1 MLSRR
6 VLNRT
11 LVYQINREEA
21 PPGNNQKCLL
31 EGKPTVQL
39 NRTLGFPE
47 KGTTKKLCDKDFAE
61 RSGELSGAICL
72 KTLVLL
78 GIITG
83 SPLELFRKFFGAV
96 RAIFWLCG
104 SFLAPDHLASA
115 YRRLSAASA

>member
-21 PPGNNQKCLL
+21 PPGNNQKGLL

-47 KGTTKKLCDKDFAE
+47 NPLCRLLSLKVWVCALFLEGALQRLWLEELIFGKGRRTATFQFSE
-61 RSGELSGAICL
+61 SGGSVNGPNLFTEL
-72 KTLVLL
+72 
-78 GIITG
+78 
-83 SPLELFRKFFGAV
+83 P
-96 RAIFWLCG
+96 
-104 SFLAPDHLASA
+104 FL
-115 YRRLSAASA
+115 

>member
-21 PPGNNQKCLL
+21 PPGNDQKGLL

-47 KGTTKKLCDKDFAE
+47 CSSSTVCESAREIEIDRESQSTQQE
-61 RSGELSGAICL
+61 AICRNSKFESEQAWRIIANNRQ
-72 KTLVLL
+72 KTSDF
-78 GIITG
+78 IT
-83 SPLELFRKFFGAV
+83 PKMLHLETPK
-96 RAIFWLCG
+96 
-104 SFLAPDHLASA
+104 
-115 YRRLSAASA
+115 